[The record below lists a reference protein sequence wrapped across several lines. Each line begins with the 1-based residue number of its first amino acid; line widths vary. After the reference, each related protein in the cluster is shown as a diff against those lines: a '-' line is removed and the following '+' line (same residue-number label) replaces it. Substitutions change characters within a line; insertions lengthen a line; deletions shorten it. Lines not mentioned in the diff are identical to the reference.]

1 MTDFSLPVTIPDDKT
16 SEFMSALRWH
26 FRMNT
31 ATPAEL
37 KALATADL
45 RADLI
50 KIFKAYKRHIHET
63 QPPSDEI
70 EIT

>member
-1 MTDFSLPVTIPDDKT
+1 MTDFSIPVSIPDEKT

-26 FRMNT
+26 FKMAT

-37 KALATADL
+37 KALAAADL

-50 KIFKAYKRHIHET
+50 KIFKAYKRHQWET

-70 EIT
+70 DIT